1 MKMPVV
7 LLFSN
12 SSQVLQFFLEDLKIC
27 GISRHFCMDSVD
39 VDNLSRYD
47 CCVFDVSDETLAGM
61 SFLEKLKACKIET
74 PVVLLVSLRIFES
87 VRKMFSSQKLV
98 TVLQFPVSSTV
109 LKKCI
114 SQYVI
119 NDADGSSPG
128 VPAEWKIEN
137 TSVCDDAKTTAD
149 FDALLGTS
157 EAVVALKKKL
167 ACISQTDEPI
177 LIEGE
182 SGTGKTFIARLLH
195 ENSKRAKFPFISVNS
210 AAIPDTIAESEL
222 MGSVNGAYTGA
233 GNRPGYFEQADG
245 GTLFLDEICEMSKV
259 VQAKLLKLCE
269 SDILYRI
276 GSVKPV
282 KYDVRLICATNANI
296 SENVQQKLFR
306 QDLYYRIS
314 VLKLKIPPLRERPED
329 IPLLIEHF
337 LKAKPDYNK
346 YYFSPDAVEKMLLH
360 GWPGNI
366 RELKNCVYRAVSL
379 CDGDLVLPEH
389 ILFD

>member
-1 MKMPVV
+1 MPVV

-12 SSQVLQFFLEDLKIC
+12 SAEVLQLFFEDLKIC

-47 CCVFDVSDETLAGM
+47 CCVFDISDETLAGM

-74 PVVLLVSLRIFES
+74 PVVLLVSLRLFES
-87 VRKMFSSQKLV
+87 VRTMFCSQKLV
-98 TVLQFPVSSTV
+98 TVLQFPVSSNV

-114 SQYVI
+114 NQYVI
-119 NDADGSSPG
+119 SDTSGNSQG
-128 VPAEWKIEN
+128 VSTDWKIEN
-137 TSVCDDAKTTAD
+137 TSVRNDDAKMAAG

-157 EAVVALKKKL
+157 EAVVDLKKQL
-167 ACISQTDEPI
+167 VCISQTDEPI

-195 ENSKRAKFPFISVNS
+195 ENSKRAKYPFISVNS
-210 AAIPDTIAESEL
+210 AAIPDTIADSER
-222 MGSVNGAYTGA
+222 MVSVNGAYTGA

-269 SDILYRI
+269 SDVLYRV

-337 LKAKPDYNK
+337 LKVKPDYNK

-360 GWPGNI
+360 DWPGNI
-366 RELKNCVYRAVSL
+366 RELKNCVYRAVAQ
-379 CDGDLVLPEH
+379 CEKDLVCPEH
-389 ILFD
+389 ISFD

>member
-1 MKMPVV
+1 MPVV

-12 SSQVLQFFLEDLKIC
+12 SAEVLQLFFEDLKIC

-47 CCVFDVSDETLAGM
+47 CCVFDISDETLAGM

-74 PVVLLVSLRIFES
+74 PVVLLVSLRLFES
-87 VRKMFSSQKLV
+87 VRTMFCSQKLI
-98 TVLQFPVSSTV
+98 TVLQFPVSSNV
-109 LKKCI
+109 LKNCI
-114 SQYVI
+114 NQYVI
-119 NDADGSSPG
+119 SDTSGNSQG
-128 VPAEWKIEN
+128 VSTDWKIEN
-137 TSVCDDAKTTAD
+137 TSVRSDDAKMTAG

-157 EAVVALKKKL
+157 EAVVDLKKQL
-167 ACISQTDEPI
+167 VCISQTDEPI

-195 ENSKRAKFPFISVNS
+195 ENSKRAKYPFISVNS

-269 SDILYRI
+269 SDVLYRV

-337 LKAKPDYNK
+337 LKVKPDYNK
-346 YYFSPDAVEKMLLH
+346 YYFSPGAVEKMLLH
-360 GWPGNI
+360 DWPGNI
-366 RELKNCVYRAVSL
+366 RELKNCVYRAVSQ
-379 CDGDLVLPEH
+379 CEKDLVCPEH
-389 ILFD
+389 ISFD

>member
-1 MKMPVV
+1 
-7 LLFSN
+7 
-12 SSQVLQFFLEDLKIC
+12 
-27 GISRHFCMDSVD
+27 MDSVD

-47 CCVFDVSDETLAGM
+47 CCVFDVSDETFAGM
-61 SFLEKLKACKIET
+61 SFLEKLKTCKIET
-74 PVVLLVSLRIFES
+74 PVVLLVSLRLFES
-87 VRKMFSSQKLV
+87 VRKMFCNQKLV
-98 TVLQFPVSSTV
+98 TVLQFPVSSIV

-119 NDADGSSPG
+119 NDASGSLRS
-128 VPAEWKIEN
+128 VSSDWKIEN
-137 TSVCDDAKTTAD
+137 TGVRNGAKKPAD
-149 FDALLGTS
+149 NFDALLGTS
-157 EAVVALKKKL
+157 EPVIALKKKL

-269 SDILYRI
+269 SDVLYRI

-296 SENVQQKLFR
+296 SENIQQKLFR

-337 LKAKPDYNK
+337 LKVKPDYNK
-346 YYFSPDAVEKMLLH
+346 YYFSPDAVEKMLSYE
-360 GWPGNI
+360 WPGNI

-379 CDGDLVLPEH
+379 CERDLVCPEH
-389 ILFD
+389 ISFD

>member
-12 SSQVLQFFLEDLKIC
+12 SAEVLQFFLEDLKIC

-87 VRKMFSSQKLV
+87 VRKMFCTQKLV

-119 NDADGSSPG
+119 NDADGGSHG

-360 GWPGNI
+360 SWPGNI

>member
-1 MKMPVV
+1 MPVV

-12 SSQVLQFFLEDLKIC
+12 SAEVLQLFFEDLKIC

-47 CCVFDVSDETLAGM
+47 CCVFDISDETLAGM

-74 PVVLLVSLRIFES
+74 PVVLLVSLRLFES
-87 VRKMFSSQKLV
+87 VRTMFYSQKLI
-98 TVLQFPVSSTV
+98 TVLQFPVSSNV
-109 LKKCI
+109 LKNCI
-114 SQYVI
+114 NQYVI
-119 NDADGSSPG
+119 SDTSGNSQGVSAD
-128 VPAEWKIEN
+128 WKIEN
-137 TSVCDDAKTTAD
+137 TSVRNDDAKMAAG

-157 EAVVALKKKL
+157 ETVVDLKKQL

-195 ENSKRAKFPFISVNS
+195 ENSKRAKYPFISVNS

-269 SDILYRI
+269 SDVLYRV

-337 LKAKPDYNK
+337 LKVKTDYNK
-346 YYFSPDAVEKMLLH
+346 YYFSPGAVEKMLLH
-360 GWPGNI
+360 DWPGNI
-366 RELKNCVYRAVSL
+366 RELKNCVYRAVAQ
-379 CDGDLVLPEH
+379 CEKDLVCPEH
-389 ILFD
+389 ISFD

>member
-1 MKMPVV
+1 MPVV

-47 CCVFDVSDETLAGM
+47 CCVFDVSDETFAGM

-74 PVVLLVSLRIFES
+74 PVVLLVSLRLFES
-87 VRKMFSSQKLV
+87 VRKMFCSQKLV
-98 TVLQFPVSSTV
+98 TVLQFPVSSIV

-119 NDADGSSPG
+119 NDTSGSPRS
-128 VPAEWKIEN
+128 VSSDWKIEN
-137 TSVCDDAKTTAD
+137 TCVRSDAKKPAD
-149 FDALLGTS
+149 NFDALLGTS
-157 EAVVALKKKL
+157 EPVIALKKKL

-269 SDILYRI
+269 SDVLYRI

-296 SENVQQKLFR
+296 SENIQQKLFR

-337 LKAKPDYNK
+337 LKVKPDYNK
-346 YYFSPDAVEKMLLH
+346 YYFSPDAVEKMLSYE
-360 GWPGNI
+360 WPGNI

-379 CDGDLVLPEH
+379 CERDLVCPEH
-389 ILFD
+389 ISFD